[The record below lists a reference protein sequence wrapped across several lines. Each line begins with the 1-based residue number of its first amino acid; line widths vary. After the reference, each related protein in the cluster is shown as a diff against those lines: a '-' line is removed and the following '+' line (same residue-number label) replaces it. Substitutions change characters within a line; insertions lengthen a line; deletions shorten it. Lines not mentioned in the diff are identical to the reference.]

1 MPGTVLKAGGDPA
14 KLNPDLENE
23 RKTCAFD
30 VEELARWW
38 NGGEQKLLEKR
49 ERGEHSRGDRNR
61 VRVQVCVLWWY
72 LVIAIARV
80 RRALTTTMTNIM
92 HACTRSPAGKL
103 VVLTPP
109 ELRLLARND
118 IRIA

>member
-1 MPGTVLKAGGDPA
+1 MKAGGDPA

-61 VRVQVCVLWWY
+61 VRVQVCVCVCVFCGGISSLPS
-72 LVIAIARV
+72 
-80 RRALTTTMTNIM
+80 RA
-92 HACTRSPAGKL
+92 
-103 VVLTPP
+103 
-109 ELRLLARND
+109 
-118 IRIA
+118 

>member
-1 MPGTVLKAGGDPA
+1 MPGTVMKVGDPA

-49 ERGEHSRGDRNR
+49 ERGEH
-61 VRVQVCVLWWY
+61 
-72 LVIAIARV
+72 
-80 RRALTTTMTNIM
+80 T
-92 HACTRSPAGKL
+92 
-103 VVLTPP
+103 
-109 ELRLLARND
+109 LLLC
-118 IRIA
+118 